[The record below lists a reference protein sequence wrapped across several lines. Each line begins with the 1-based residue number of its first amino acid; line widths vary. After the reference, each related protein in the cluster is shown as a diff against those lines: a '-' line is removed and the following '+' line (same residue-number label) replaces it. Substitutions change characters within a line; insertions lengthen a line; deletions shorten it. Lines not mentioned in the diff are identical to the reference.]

1 MTNGAPRATKDAQ
14 RPPGQRHVLYNYRG
28 NKQTSMDVPA
38 LNRRSFLKLSCGAG
52 AGLVAAPAL
61 ATVLPHLNERA
72 LAFYNTHTGERVTT
86 TYWADGQYLAEG
98 TMGINRVLRD
108 HRSGEVHA
116 IDQRLFDI
124 LFNLQR
130 MTGERGE
137 FHVISGYRSPAS
149 NAALRRHSNG
159 VAKGSLHTVGKAI
172 DIRLPGSALS
182 DLRRAALS
190 LRAGGVGYYP
200 ASEFIHL
207 DTGAFRSW

>member
-1 MTNGAPRATKDAQ
+1 
-14 RPPGQRHVLYNYRG
+14 
-28 NKQTSMDVPA
+28 
-38 LNRRSFLKLSCGAG
+38 LNRRSFLKLSCGVS
-52 AGLVAAPAL
+52 AGLVATPLLASVAPRL
-61 ATVLPHLNERA
+61 DERA

-86 TYWADGQYLAEG
+86 TYWADGEYLATEL
-98 TMGINRVLRD
+98 TAINRVLRD
-108 HRSGEVHA
+108 HRSGQVHA

-124 LFNLQR
+124 LFDLQR
-130 MTGERGE
+130 VTGARGE

-159 VAKGSLHTVGKAI
+159 VAKASLHTLGKAI
-172 DIRLPGSALS
+172 DIRLPGYDLN

-207 DTGAFRSW
+207 DTGRVRTW